1 MKEKELQLINSHSD
15 SECKNYFNTVNPRT
29 SENSKETLKCLDIFH
44 GVYHYFT

>member
-15 SECKNYFNTVNPRT
+15 CECKIYFYTVNPRT